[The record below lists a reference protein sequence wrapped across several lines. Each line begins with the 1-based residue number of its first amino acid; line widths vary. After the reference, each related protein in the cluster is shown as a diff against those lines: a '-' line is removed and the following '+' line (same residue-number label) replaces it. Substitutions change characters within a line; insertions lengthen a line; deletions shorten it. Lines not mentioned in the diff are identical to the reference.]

1 MALKLYNETDIEAI
15 ADAIRGKNGSSD
27 TYKVSEMADAIDD
40 IPTGGGGGNIGGLA
54 NMVDVTNQQYQ
65 LGYMLSAFKNGT
77 TVGGTVTYAEAFPNT
92 ETLILETGLSAIHG
106 LIFVCPTEDWTL
118 NGSKGQSCKWFILT
132 INSDDTYNIVGQ
144 PSQGGNWVT
153 QSPNTSGVAYNAA
166 PTNGTIRFSGGN
178 IYYTGRYNKNTNY
191 QLLIP
196 GVQYEWLAW

>member
-15 ADAIRGKNGSSD
+15 ADAIRAKNGSSD

-65 LGYMLSAFKNGT
+65 LGYMLSAFKNGAT
-77 TVGGTVTYAEAFPNT
+77 AGGTVTYAEAFPNT

-106 LIFVCPTEDWTL
+106 LMFVCPTEDWTL
-118 NGSKGQSCKWFILT
+118 NTNNQQSCKWFILT
-132 INSDDTYNIVGQ
+132 VNSNATYNIVGQ
-144 PSQGGNWVT
+144 ASQGGNWAT
-153 QSPNTSGVAYNAA
+153 QAQK
-166 PTNGTIRFSGGN
+166 TNGETVNATPINGILRFSGGD
-178 IYYTGRYNKNTNY
+178 IYYTGRYNKNANY